1 MSVNSLYGTMNR
13 AEGLSIGD
21 ILKGVQS
28 GSIPSYVGIPLI
40 EKKTKEAQKM
50 QAMQALMRQ
59 MEGGPP
65 STVTDQ
71 VMQAA
76 DQVTR
81 PENPLTPTSLATG
94 RQRPAPNMGIEMAQS
109 NMPQEYAGG
118 GIVAFAD
125 EGLVED
131 DGAIARARNISEK
144 LRPYNFLGPFYES
157 LYSKKPATESSVR
170 GGRGFAADR
179 DISDYFDWT
188 ADDLVSSPEV
198 STRAAGAPVG
208 TPGSRGRGAYAGE
221 PIAATRGRGATYVPD
236 VPLKYSDLEPLPSTS
251 LRNAEMS
258 PIPNAMLGDGF
269 KDFLKEGAKK
279 SAPETPAAAP
289 AAAPANTGFTIERG
303 VNAPPAAAPQTP
315 APSVF
320 SGIEDLYRA
329 NLDRSRADRD
339 ELRSM
344 ILGQKADRAAQE
356 AENRNTALMKAG
368 FGMMAGQSPFA
379 GVNIGRGAMEGVE
392 SYSKGLEQ
400 LRRDDRS
407 TIQQLA
413 SLGLKGQE
421 LEQAAMK
428 MGIDMS
434 HYKMLE
440 PYYASA
446 AEENRAK
453 AGLYPAQQE
462 LFGAEAAHQLASAN
476 EANMRTALLPG
487 EQDIKRLKQVAAGY
501 KGTPGAGQFMTK
513 LQEWRRGAYMD
524 PASSGVM
531 FDAEI
536 TKGLTYPKDSPTYQR
551 ALAAARATID
561 DAFAQNVREF
571 QYVGGSREG
580 GSSSSE

>member
-1 MSVNSLYGTMNR
+1 MSINSIFKTM
-13 AEGLSIGD
+13 ATADKLSIPEIMNG
-21 ILKGVQS
+21 IKS
-28 GSIPSYVGIPLI
+28 GSIPSYVGVPLL
-40 EKKTKEAQKM
+40 EKKTKDAQKLQM
-50 QAMQALMRQ
+50 AQAIMRQ
-59 MEGGPP
+59 LEGGPP
-65 STVTDQ
+65 STVSDQ

-81 PENPLTPTSLATG
+81 PVAPPSPAMPATD
-94 RQRPAPNMGIEMAQS
+94 RQQPAPPMGIDAAQS

-125 EGLVED
+125 TGLVTNPD
-131 DGAIARARNISEK
+131 DVI
-144 LRPYNFLGPFYES
+144 P
-157 LYSKKPATESSVR
+157 
-170 GGRGFAADR
+170 GRR
-179 DISDYFDWT
+179 DS
-188 ADDLVSSPEV
+188 AP
-198 STRAAGAPVG
+198 TRAAGATDDQYVNDPYFG
-208 TPGSRGRGAYAGE
+208 LTTPIWDADVLRQRRFFKSLGQDE
-221 PIAATRGRGATYVPD
+221 PTARMQRPA
-236 VPLKYSDLEPLPSTS
+236 PLENAPFKFSDAEPLPNTRLKTS
-251 LRNAEMS
+251 EMS
-258 PIPNAMLGDGF
+258 PLPNARLDDGF
-269 KDFLKEGAKK
+269 KAFLDAGAKQPPATPT
-279 SAPETPAAAP
+279 SPPAAGP
-289 AAAPANTGFTIERG
+289 KYDIERG
-303 VNAPPAAAPQTP
+303 LNAPPPAAPQNP
-315 APSVF
+315 AASAF
-320 SGIEDLYRA
+320 SGIEDLYKSY
-329 NLDRSRADRD
+329 LDRSRSDRD
-339 ELRSM
+339 ELRSL
-344 ILGQKADRAAQE
+344 ILGQKADRAEQE

-392 SYSKGLEQ
+392 SYGKGLEQ

-440 PYYASA
+440 PYYQSGA
-446 AEENRAK
+446 AENYAK
-453 AGLYPAQQE
+453 AGLYPAQAE
-462 LFGAEAAHQLASAN
+462 LYGAESAHQLASAN

-501 KGTPGAGQFMTK
+501 KGTPGAGQFMSK
-513 LQEWRRGAYMD
+513 LQEWRRGAYVD

-536 TKGLTYPKDSPTYQR
+536 TKGLTYPKDSGTYQR
-551 ALAAARATID
+551 ALAGARAAID

-580 GSSSSE
+580 SSSSSE

>member
-94 RQRPAPNMGIEMAQS
+94 RQQPAPNMGIETAQS

-125 EGLVED
+125 T
-131 DGAIARARNISEK
+131 GAVK
-144 LRPYNFLGPFYES
+144 
-157 LYSKKPATESSVR
+157 
-170 GGRGFAADR
+170 
-179 DISDYFDWT
+179 
-188 ADDLVSSPEV
+188 
-198 STRAAGAPVG
+198 AAGNMDDNRFVNDPYLGVLDPIWDTEALKSRRYFKSLDKDEPPQRIQGPKGAAPIMAAPDAPSELDTVSRIIGGPNASAPTLQAPARPQIPLG
-208 TPGSRGRGAYAGE
+208 TAP
-221 PIAATRGRGATYVPD
+221 GAT
-236 VPLKYSDLEPLPSTS
+236 
-251 LRNAEMS
+251 
-258 PIPNAMLGDGF
+258 
-269 KDFLKEGAKK
+269 
-279 SAPETPAAAP
+279 PETPS
-289 AAAPANTGFTIERG
+289 NTGLTIERG

-315 APSVF
+315 APSAF
-320 SGIEDLYRA
+320 SGIEDLYKA

-344 ILGQKADRAAQE
+344 ILGQKADRAERE

-392 SYSKGLEQ
+392 SYGRGLEQ

-440 PYYASA
+440 PYYQSA
-446 AEENRAK
+446 AAENIAK
-453 AGLYPAQQE
+453 LGTYPSQQE
-462 LFGAEAAHQLASAN
+462 LLGAEAARQLASAN

-501 KGTPGAGQFMTK
+501 KGTPGAGQFMSK
-513 LQEWRRGAYMD
+513 LQEWRRGAYSD

-536 TKGLTYPKDSPTYQR
+536 TKGLTYPKESPTYQR
-551 ALAAARATID
+551 ALAAARSTID

>member
-1 MSVNSLYGTMNR
+1 MSINSLFSTGAR
-13 AEGLSIGD
+13 AEKLSIDD

-28 GSIPSYVGIPLI
+28 GSIPSFVGIPLI

-81 PENPLTPTSLATG
+81 PENPLAPTSLATG
-94 RQRPAPNMGIEMAQS
+94 RQQPAPNMGIEAAQS
-109 NMPQEYAGG
+109 NMPEEYAGG
-118 GIVAFAD
+118 GIVAFAGKD
-125 EGLVED
+125 
-131 DGAIARARNISEK
+131 
-144 LRPYNFLGPFYES
+144 ES
-157 LYSKKPATESSVR
+157 LVR
-170 GGRGFAADR
+170 GGRGFSADR
-179 DISDYFDWT
+179 DISDYFNWT
-188 ADDLVSSPEV
+188 ADDLVSNPEV

-251 LRNAEMS
+251 LRNAEMT

-279 SAPETPAAAP
+279 SAPETPAAVP
-289 AAAPANTGFTIERG
+289 AAAPANTGFKIERG
-303 VNAPPAAAPQTP
+303 VEAPPDLGAPKDP
-315 APSVF
+315 ASSAF
-320 SGIEDLYRA
+320 SGIEDMYKSY
-329 NLDRSRADRD
+329 LDRSRSDRD

-344 ILGQKADRAAQE
+344 ILGQKADRAEQA
-356 AENRNTALMKAG
+356 AENRNVSLMKAG

-379 GVNIGRGAMEGVE
+379 GVNIGRGAMEGAE
-392 SYSKGLEQ
+392 SYGKGLEQ

-421 LEQAAMK
+421 LENAAMK
-428 MGIDMS
+428 MGVDMS

-453 AGLYPAQQE
+453 AGLYPKQGQLYE
-462 LFGAEAAHQLASAN
+462 AEGIHQLASAN

-501 KGTPGAGQFMTK
+501 KGTPGAGQFMSK
-513 LQEWRRGAYMD
+513 LQEWRRGAYSD
-524 PASSGVM
+524 PTSSGVM

-536 TKGLTYPKDSPTYQR
+536 TKGLTYPKESPTYQR
-551 ALAAARATID
+551 ALAAARSTID

>member
-94 RQRPAPNMGIEMAQS
+94 RQQPAPNMGIETAQS

-118 GIVAFAD
+118 GIVAFAGKD
-125 EGLVED
+125 
-131 DGAIARARNISEK
+131 
-144 LRPYNFLGPFYES
+144 ES
-157 LYSKKPATESSVR
+157 LVR

-221 PIAATRGRGATYVPD
+221 PIAATRGRGAIPI
-236 VPLKYSDLEPLPSTS
+236 PNAPFKYSELEPLPSTS
-251 LRNAEMS
+251 LRNAEMT

-269 KDFLKEGAKK
+269 KEFLREGARKP
-279 SAPETPAAAP
+279 ATETPAAP
-289 AAAPANTGFTIERG
+289 ATPPANTGLTIERG

-315 APSVF
+315 APSAF
-320 SGIEDLYRA
+320 SGIEDLYKA

-344 ILGQKADRAAQE
+344 ILGQKADRAERE

-392 SYSKGLEQ
+392 SYGRGLEQ

-453 AGLYPAQQE
+453 AGLYPQQGQMYE
-462 LFGAEAAHQLASAN
+462 AEGIHQLASAN

-501 KGTPGAGQFMTK
+501 KGTPGAGQFMSK
-513 LQEWRRGAYMD
+513 LQEWRRGAYSD

-536 TKGLTYPKDSPTYQR
+536 TKGLTYPKESPTYQR
-551 ALAAARATID
+551 ALAAARSTID

>member
-118 GIVAFAD
+118 GIVAFANGGAPDD
-125 EGLVED
+125 EELPGGGFARGYELLKRKAAGWMPESGTEGAAYEGAGGMFRSLFTRPKASPTFTVPGSFTPED
-131 DGAIARARNISEK
+131 FVDTDND
-144 LRPYNFLGPFYES
+144 YES
-157 LYSKKPATESSVR
+157 YR
-170 GGRGFAADR
+170 QQQAANK
-179 DISDYFDWT
+179 
-188 ADDLVSSPEV
+188 
-198 STRAAGAPVG
+198 APQ
-208 TPGSRGRGAYAGE
+208 PQ
-221 PIAATRGRGATYVPD
+221 PQPQN
-236 VPLKYSDLEPLPSTS
+236 P
-251 LRNAEMS
+251 
-258 PIPNAMLGDGF
+258 
-269 KDFLKEGAKK
+269 
-279 SAPETPAAAP
+279 
-289 AAAPANTGFTIERG
+289 PANTGLTIERG

-315 APSVF
+315 ASSAF
-320 SGIEDLYRA
+320 SGIEDLYKA

-462 LFGAEAAHQLASAN
+462 LYGAEAVHQLASAN

-501 KGTPGAGQFMTK
+501 KGTPGAGQYMSK
-513 LQEWRRGAYMD
+513 LQEWRRGAYSD
-524 PASSGVM
+524 PVSSGVM

>member
-1 MSVNSLYGTMNR
+1 MSINSLFSAGAR
-13 AEGLSIGD
+13 AEKLSIGD

-28 GSIPSYVGIPLI
+28 GSIPSFVGIPLI

-65 STVTDQ
+65 STVTDR

-94 RQRPAPNMGIEMAQS
+94 RQQPAPNMGIEMAQS

-125 EGLVED
+125 TGVV
-131 DGAIARARNISEK
+131 K
-144 LRPYNFLGPFYES
+144 
-157 LYSKKPATESSVR
+157 
-170 GGRGFAADR
+170 
-179 DISDYFDWT
+179 
-188 ADDLVSSPEV
+188 
-198 STRAAGAPVG
+198 AGAPDDEELPGGGFARGYELLKRKAAGWMPEPG
-208 TPGSRGRGAYAGE
+208 TEGAADEGAGGMFRSLFTRPKASPTFTVPGSFTPEDFVDTDNDYESYRQQQ
-221 PIAATRGRGATYVPD
+221 AAN
-236 VPLKYSDLEPLPSTS
+236 K
-251 LRNAEMS
+251 
-258 PIPNAMLGDGF
+258 
-269 KDFLKEGAKK
+269 
-279 SAPETPAAAP
+279 APQPQTP
-289 AAAPANTGFTIERG
+289 PANTGLKIERG
-303 VNAPPAAAPQTP
+303 VEAPPDLGAPKDP
-315 APSVF
+315 ASSAF
-320 SGIEDLYRA
+320 SGIEDIYKSY
-329 NLDRSRADRD
+329 LDRSRADRD

-344 ILGQKADRAAQE
+344 ILGQKADRAEQA

-379 GVNIGRGAMEGVE
+379 GVNIGRGAMEGAE
-392 SYSKGLEQ
+392 SYGKGLEQ

-440 PYYASA
+440 PYYTSA

-453 AGLYPAQQE
+453 AGLYPKQGQ
-462 LFGAEAAHQLASAN
+462 LAEAEGIRQLASAN
-476 EANMRTALLPG
+476 KDVVETTLLPG
-487 EQDIKRLKQVAAGY
+487 QSESDRIKAEAQRANALRGDSKPPSDKFLHDLRTEREAIIQDPLNSGLDLDPEIKKALSLP
-501 KGTPGAGQFMTK
+501 GTPSF
-513 LQEWRRGAYMD
+513 
-524 PASSGVM
+524 
-531 FDAEI
+531 
-536 TKGLTYPKDSPTYQR
+536 QR
-551 ALAAARATID
+551 AKEWVKQEAYRRYNQAL
-561 DAFAQNVREF
+561 RERN
-571 QYVGGSREG
+571 YAVGYME
-580 GSSSSE
+580 